1 MAELPRHI
9 EVMKDVFAQSMQGEM
24 VLLSMTTS
32 HYYGLDEV
40 GTRAWQLIADHIDP
54 QQLVQQLLAEF
65 DVDEAT
71 LRNDLA
77 RLIEDLAAA
86 GLIACTY

>member
-1 MAELPRHI
+1 LAELPHHI
-9 EVMKDVFAQSMQGEM
+9 EVMKDVFAQSVQGKI
-24 VLLSMTTS
+24 VLLSMQTS

-40 GTRAWQLIADHIDP
+40 GTRAWQLIAAGSDP
-54 QQLVQQLLAEF
+54 RQLVKQLLAEF

-71 LRNDLA
+71 LQNDLA

-86 GLIACTY
+86 GLIACTN

>member
-1 MAELPRHI
+1 MAELPHHI
-9 EVMKDVFAQSMQGEM
+9 EVMKDVFAQSVQGKI
-24 VLLSMTTS
+24 VLLSMQTS

-40 GTRAWQLIADHIDP
+40 GTRAWQLIAAGSDP
-54 QQLVQQLLAEF
+54 RQLVKQLLAEF

-71 LRNDLA
+71 LQNDLA

-86 GLIACTY
+86 GLIACTN